1 MINKVTPRKRNSET
15 DKRLVAPDQY
25 TDAINIR
32 VENSFSE
39 SGENAS
45 GNVGVVKPVRGNE
58 VANISLEDNMVGY
71 DILGRVLDVPTNC
84 LYFAAANPNAN
95 LNGVFK
101 VDPSTSEIS
110 PIVQTNY
117 FGWSAGPLGEGL
129 PHVDMCLARDK
140 NDNVI
145 IYMTDGVNAPYKVD
159 VNFHQDNSTISGEQ
173 LYDAITVCQ
182 LTPHQPISAQFTSSA
197 SGKPSN
203 FKRINGVQFAYQ
215 NIYETG
221 EISAVSSYSKL
232 LVPPPYLEQG
242 AGDLSQLD
250 AYDTIEI
257 TIPAQPS
264 SVESVR
270 LLVRFG
276 ESDPFYVI
284 DELASNGSAITKSFD
299 NDEVLNTLPEK
310 ESNRLYDAVPIKA
323 LTNEI
328 QEDRL
333 FYGNY
338 TEGRY
343 NTLTADN
350 TATTTA
356 TLTVE
361 YAERPNDFK
370 SLAIDVEP
378 MVLRLD
384 KDDGLL
390 TKVGISEGSDESYYC
405 KNRIAGFRVKLQG
418 GVDETIEAGSIFSF
432 DLTFQPD
439 KNWHLYESSSSFH
452 GNNELY
458 GFNPSDADH
467 KFASNFNY
475 KYLSSQSNFGSG
487 SVNLDAGN
495 TTATNAEFYWPRSAY
510 GFPGVSPSNGSLNNA
525 PRRALSDVLFADEE
539 PAKWIPKTGPYKNQA
554 MECIYGA
561 SPASPVIL
569 RGGDIYFSVRFKTN
583 VDMSAS
589 EAVKKLAEILS
600 ESSGIDPEIEVLREI
615 TRGGYQIDL
624 GVGADA
630 KKRFSRTDSFSDL
643 VCQVGLKNIYG
654 AGDDTYL
661 DDNILGG
668 GDMKPCGFFA
678 VNKADLEFRLRDLSS
693 VPPHTSTFLSE
704 GSDSDSDSYFLAI
717 DLSSIKNVEL
727 VTCVPV
733 FEHETSGFDWFNA
746 FDYRPFS
753 NENNLDLKASLRYA
767 VAYGFDG
774 NNEETNYI
782 NFVREYQIDG
792 EPTLGNGVWQ
802 GNATQTKLVG
812 EDVSND
818 ALHVLSHN
826 TTVHGWVAHGVN
838 IQTPQDFRLTES
850 EAKNL
855 FYSLYIPAADNSI
868 GSIYNAASGATTTI
882 ANVYH
887 LMANWGLNEFSA
899 TNILAEGNGVGA
911 LQELADSNTL
921 NAISPMTMWFG
932 RLSTPGTPA
941 GSGGDDGNGNDGQS
955 GGARLSIK
963 LPYEENPLFRTF
975 DDYVAKL
982 NANNEFQDNQ
992 DTPLTSPQAFVNF
1005 SSSMVDGEGGIGG
1018 WKGSLSATANQYA
1031 GVSRNGAFFNPG
1043 VGESEWNDLY
1053 QSYLSQGLDGYEQP
1067 ELSFTTEEV
1076 DEAFRRFTGKI
1087 EGSVPSSIVING
1099 TWGVGVRIVVD
1110 TYLKDTGSGYLS
1122 PLGDN
1127 SNGDLEFFLAT
1138 VYAAQSDSSFFSRY
1152 SEQPFYPPDKAFGG
1166 PTLLGFHFPFQYL
1179 FPGILRPNTRMSS
1192 TIDNCELLG
1201 KPNGTDQDLAPIVN
1215 SVIQGYSQLGSYDI
1229 DNGVSR
1235 LVSTAPGYLTINSDA
1250 SLQDE
1255 RPSAVEILSE
1265 NTFVVQGN
1273 EFESSYKSFKRYANH
1288 NLGILYYDYFG
1299 RPGSVLPFDPVYVGG
1314 YGQDVNNGKTSIK
1327 VTFDTEAPP
1336 DWAHS
1341 YRFVYGG
1348 NSSISDFI
1356 QYTAGGAF
1364 IGYQAFDG
1372 TTEET
1377 EANIYVSL
1385 NYLQENSDV
1394 SYTKAFGAVSNANE
1408 DFLYRYSPGD
1418 KLRIIS
1424 YFDGDD
1430 IDTRQFPVNYEF
1442 DILDVVTLDDN
1453 SQNPIHNPN
1462 DGTVPKFKR
1471 GQFLVLKNNPLASGF
1486 TYGSVKA
1493 GGNAES
1499 TQSHRWNNRAVVEI
1513 YTPRALRDS
1522 DEILY
1527 REIGPSY
1534 DLYDSGGGAAV
1545 HAAASHVVTDG
1556 DVWFRS
1562 AALNMPAFQGNKFA
1576 NIIKGSTG
1584 SNPRFRD
1591 YYVESFRFTDSF
1603 PNTRVSG
1610 KGKPFIYSPD
1620 ARQLNKSS
1628 SIIFSDINARSSKYN
1643 RFSTFDATTA
1653 NFKNIPNDHG
1663 SIQMIIKDG
1672 DSLAAFQES
1681 KMSMLPVNRSV
1692 LSDASNSA
1700 TLLAS
1705 SQTIGNQVF
1714 VPGNYGVGTN
1724 PESVLYVDGFIY
1736 FANPKRGE
1744 LYRYAPSRG
1753 VEVISD
1759 SGMKDYF
1766 NNLFAN
1772 VNESSK
1778 VVSGFDYKNSE
1789 YLMDFLEYTDAIAYN
1804 KGQEPVEPSL
1814 PAAPAARSSKSMIG
1828 QPLVVTRKP
1837 KTVKP
1842 ANYNTK
1848 STSVKPISAATRKA
1862 LNKLAGRL
1870 LPSARRSNR
1879 SY

>member
-45 GNVGVVKPVRGNE
+45 GNVGVVKPVRGNK
-58 VANISLEDNMVGY
+58 VANISLSDEMVGY
-71 DILGRVLDVPTNC
+71 DILGKVLDVPTNC
-84 LYFAAANPNAN
+84 LYFAAANPDAN

-101 VDPSTSEIS
+101 VDPSTSQIS
-110 PIVQTNY
+110 PIVQTSY
-117 FGWSAGPLGEGL
+117 FGWTAGPSGEGL

-159 VNFHQDNSTISGEQ
+159 VKLHESNSAINGEQ

-182 LTPHQPISAQFTSSA
+182 LTPHQPITAQFTSVA
-197 SGKPSN
+197 GKPSN

-250 AYDTIEI
+250 AYNTIEI
-257 TIPAQPS
+257 EIPAQPTA
-264 SVESVR
+264 VESVR

-284 DELASNGSAITKSFD
+284 DELASNGAAISTTFS

-323 LTNEI
+323 LTNEV

-343 NTLTADN
+343 NTLTADS

-384 KDDGLL
+384 KDSSLVTGAGLAED
-390 TKVGISEGSDESYYC
+390 TDEYYYC

-418 GVDETIEAGSIFSF
+418 GVDEQIEAGSIFSF

-452 GNNELY
+452 ANNELY
-458 GFNPSDADH
+458 GFNPSSGDH
-467 KFASNFNY
+467 RYDSNFNY
-475 KYLSSQSNFGSG
+475 KYLSSQSQFGSG
-487 SVNLDAGN
+487 QPTLSVGN
-495 TTATNAEFYWPRSAY
+495 TTSTSSEFYWPRSCY
-510 GFPGVSPSNGSLNNA
+510 GFPGVSPQNGSPNEA
-525 PRRALSDVLFADEE
+525 PRRALSDVLFNGEP
-539 PAKWIPKTGPYKNQA
+539 PAKWIPKTGPYKNQP

-561 SPASPVIL
+561 SPANPVIL
-569 RGGDIYFSVRFKTN
+569 RGGDIYFSVRFKTLN
-583 VDMSAS
+583 TLTADA
-589 EAVKKLAEILS
+589 AIQRLAAILS
-600 ESSGIDPEIEVLREI
+600 ESDPNQIGILADVEILRQE

-624 GVGADA
+624 GVDPDI

-643 VCQVGLKNIYG
+643 VCHVGLKRIDGEGEPN
-654 AGDDTYL
+654 YL
-661 DDNILGG
+661 DDNIVGNG
-668 GDMKPCGFFA
+668 AMNPCGFFA

-693 VPPHTSTFLSE
+693 VSPHPTLS
-704 GSDSDSDSYFLAI
+704 GGTDSDSQSYFLAI
-717 DLSSIKNVEL
+717 DLSSIENVEL

-733 FEHETSGFDWFNA
+733 FEHETRSFDWFNS
-746 FDYRPFS
+746 FNYRPFGS
-753 NENNLDLKASLRYA
+753 TDVTQRYQ
-767 VAYGFDG
+767 VAFGVTNTGDG
-774 NNEETNYI
+774 EDTNYI
-782 NFVREYQIDG
+782 NNNREYQIDG
-792 EPTLGNGVWQ
+792 EPTLGNGVWSNQ
-802 GNATQTKLVG
+802 SATQNYLVG
-812 EDVSND
+812 GDVDNNSM
-818 ALHVLSHN
+818 HVLSHN

-838 IQTPQDFRLTES
+838 QQTSNAFRLS
-850 EAKNL
+850 ENEARNL
-855 FYSLYIPAADNSI
+855 FYPLYEVKESI
-868 GSIYNAASGATTTI
+868 GSYEGETL
-882 ANVYH
+882 ANVYQ
-887 LMANWGLNEFSA
+887 LMSNWGSSGLTSTDITQA
-899 TNILAEGNGVGA
+899 GNGVGA
-911 LQELADSNTL
+911 LQALANNNELTSKL
-921 NAISPMTMWFG
+921 HMLMWFG
-932 RLSTPGTPA
+932 VLELPGYVPPGTAP
-941 GSGGDDGNGNDGQS
+941 GQDPL
-955 GGARLSIK
+955 GQPGF
-963 LPYEENPLFRTF
+963 LFRTY
-975 DDYVAKL
+975 DNYVERATEL
-982 NANNEFQDNQ
+982 GYTE
-992 DTPLTSPQAFVNF
+992 DTTGAFLGSAQSFVNF
-1005 SSSMVDGEGGIGG
+1005 SSSIVDGEGGIGG
-1018 WKGSLSATANQYA
+1018 WKGSLAETANRYWNSA
-1031 GVSRNGAFFNPG
+1031 RNKAFFNPG
-1043 VGESEWNDLY
+1043 GGNSDWSALY
-1053 QSYLSQGLDGYEQP
+1053 SSYQDQGIDGYDQP
-1067 ELSFTTEEV
+1067 ELSFTSEEV
-1076 DEAFRRFTGKI
+1076 DSAFRRFTGKI

-1099 TWGVGVRIVVD
+1099 TWGFGVRIVVD
-1110 TYLKDTGSGYLS
+1110 TYLKDTGASYLSPLRDDSSAALEDFLAFVYLGEQNPDSGYLS
-1122 PLGDN
+1122 K
-1127 SNGDLEFFLAT
+1127 
-1138 VYAAQSDSSFFSRY
+1138 YY
-1152 SEQPFYPPDKAFGG
+1152 EQPFYPPDKAFGG

-1179 FPGILRPNTRMSS
+1179 FPGVLQAETRMSS
-1192 TIDNCELLG
+1192 KSDECTLLG
-1201 KPNGTDQDLAPIVN
+1201 KPNGLAQDLAPIARSIV
-1215 SVIQGYSQLGSYDI
+1215 SGYSQLGSYDL
-1229 DNGVSR
+1229 DNNVDIF
-1235 LVSTAPGYLTINSDA
+1235 LTTVPGYLTINSDA
-1250 SLQDE
+1250 SFQDE

-1265 NTFVVQGN
+1265 NTFVIQGDQG
-1273 EFESSYKSFKRYANH
+1273 ESSYKSFKRYANH
-1288 NLGILYYDYFG
+1288 NLGVLYYDYFG

-1327 VTFDTEAPP
+1327 VTFNTEAPP

-1364 IGYQAFDG
+1364 VGYQAFEGTDESTDG
-1372 TTEET
+1372 
-1377 EANIYVSL
+1377 NIYVSL

-1408 DFLYRYSPGD
+1408 DFMYRYSPGD
-1418 KLRIIS
+1418 KIRVIS

-1442 DILDVVTLDDN
+1442 DILDVVTLADN
-1453 SQNPIHNPN
+1453 AENPIHNSN
-1462 DGTVPKFKR
+1462 NGTVPKYKR
-1471 GQFLVLKNNPLASGF
+1471 GQFLILKNNPLASGF
-1486 TYGSVKA
+1486 TYGSVRA
-1493 GGNAES
+1493 GGNEES
-1499 TQSHRWNNRAVVEI
+1499 TPSHKWNDRAVVEI

-1534 DLYDSGGGAAV
+1534 DLYDSNGAAA
-1545 HAAASHVVTDG
+1545 HASASHIVTDG

-1562 AALNMPAFQGNKFA
+1562 AALNMPAVQGSQFA
-1576 NIIKGSTG
+1576 NIIKGETG
-1584 SNPRFRD
+1584 SAPRFRD

-1628 SIIFSDINARSSKYN
+1628 SIIFSDLNPRSSKYN

-1663 SIQMIIKDG
+1663 SIQLIVKDG
-1672 DSLAAFQES
+1672 DSLATFQES

-1692 LSDASNSA
+1692 LSDASNSS

-1714 VPGNYGVGTN
+1714 IAGNYGVGTN
-1724 PESVLYVDGFIY
+1724 PESVLYADGFIY
-1736 FANPKRGE
+1736 FANPKRKE

-1766 NNLFAN
+1766 DNLFAS

-1778 VVSGFDYKNSE
+1778 VVSGFDYQNSE
-1789 YLMDFLEYTDAIAYN
+1789 YLMDFLEYTDAMVYN
-1804 KGQEPVEPSL
+1804 KGQEPTEPVL
-1814 PAAPAARSSKSMIG
+1814 PSAPADRSRKSLVG

-1837 KTVKP
+1837 ETIKP

-1848 STSVKPISAATRKA
+1848 STAMKPISTATKKA

-1870 LPSARRSNR
+1870 LPSVRRSNR